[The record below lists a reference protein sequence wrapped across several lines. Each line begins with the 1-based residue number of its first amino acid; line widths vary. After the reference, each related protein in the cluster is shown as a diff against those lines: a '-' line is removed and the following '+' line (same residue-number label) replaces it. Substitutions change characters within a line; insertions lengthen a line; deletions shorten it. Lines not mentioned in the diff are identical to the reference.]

1 MKLMESFIR
10 KLEIGL
16 NYASCI
22 GLFVMMLLLSF
33 DTAGRYLFNKP
44 IQGSYEI
51 TELVLMIAVVFLSLS
66 NCFKIGDQVK
76 IDFIYGKFP
85 AKVKA
90 IFDGV
95 MYIFCALIFILMGY
109 LGWELAYDAVKYNEL
124 TFGVISLPMVFSYIW
139 IPLGVGV
146 LVLRLLF
153 ESFKRFAFLFGS
165 KSVEKEE
172 LDIGSS
178 H

>member
-1 MKLMESFIR
+1 MKIVESIIR
-10 KLEIGL
+10 KLEMGL
-16 NYASCI
+16 NYISCI
-22 GLFVMMLLLSF
+22 GLFVMMLLLTF

-51 TELVLMIAVVFLSLS
+51 TELVLMIIVVFLALS

-76 IDFIYGKFP
+76 VDFVYRKFP
-85 AKVKA
+85 LKVKA
-90 IFDGV
+90 ILDGIT
-95 MYIFCALIFILMGY
+95 YIFCALAFIMVGY
-109 LGWELAYDAVKYNEL
+109 LGWELAYEAVKYNEI

-139 IPLGVGV
+139 IPIGVGV

-153 ESFKRFAFLFGS
+153 ESIKRFTFLFGS
-165 KSVEKEE
+165 KSIDEDE
-172 LDIGSS
+172 LDIGGS

>member
-1 MKLMESFIR
+1 MKAIESIIR
-10 KLEIGL
+10 KLEITL
-16 NYASCI
+16 NYISCI
-22 GLFVMMLLLSF
+22 GIFAMMVLLSF

-51 TELVLMIAVVFLSLS
+51 TELVLMIAVVFLALS

-76 IDFIYGKFP
+76 IDFVYGKFP
-85 AKVKA
+85 PKVKA
-90 IFDGV
+90 VFDGI
-95 MYIFCALIFILMGY
+95 MYLFCMAVFSLVGY
-109 LGWELAYDAVKYNEL
+109 LGWELAYDALRLHEM
-124 TFGVISLPMVFSYIW
+124 TFGVISLPMVLSYIW

-153 ESFKRFAFLFGS
+153 ESIKRFAFLFGA
-165 KSVEKEE
+165 KSIEVEE
-172 LDIGSS
+172 LDIGGS

>member
-1 MKLMESFIR
+1 MKLTESIIR
-10 KLEIGL
+10 TLERIL
-16 NYASCI
+16 NYISCL
-22 GLFVMMLLLSF
+22 GLFGMMLLLSF

-51 TELVLMIAVVFLSLS
+51 TELVLMIVVVFLALS

-76 IDFIYGKFP
+76 IDFIYKKFP
-85 AKVKA
+85 VKVKA
-90 IFDGV
+90 IFDGF
-95 MYIFCALIFILMGY
+95 MYIFCALAFLLIGY
-109 LGWELAYDAVKYNEL
+109 LGWELASDALRFNEI

-153 ESFKRFAFLFGS
+153 ESMKRFAFLFGS
-165 KSVEKEE
+165 KSVDEEE
-172 LDIGSS
+172 LDIGGS